1 MRSVGQG
8 GALLGLFCFV
18 FVFFLVLFDDFE
30 NGAVPGDVTDE
41 GRGFAVTSLRGVSFI
56 YLILYLLAVY
66 FYLFLETLAE
76 GRSKVRDAKEE
87 GVLVV
92 GAEFLAGVKTE
103 GVASMLKQVRNMFNL
118 ILILIGEMW

>member
-1 MRSVGQG
+1 MFVSGS
-8 GALLGLFCFV
+8 GAEKAR
-18 FVFFLVLFDDFE
+18 FL
-30 NGAVPGDVTDE
+30 PM
-41 GRGFAVTSLRGVSFI
+41 
-56 YLILYLLAVY
+56 VY